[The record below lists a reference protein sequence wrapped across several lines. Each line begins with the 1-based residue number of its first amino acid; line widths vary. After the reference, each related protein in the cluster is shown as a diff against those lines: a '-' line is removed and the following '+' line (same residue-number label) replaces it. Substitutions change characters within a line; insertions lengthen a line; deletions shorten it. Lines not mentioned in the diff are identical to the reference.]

1 MLLRFIVSECGI
13 KANLEKI
20 TTITWMGP
28 IQNVKGVQRITRC
41 LMALSRFISCL
52 GKRRLPLYCILKKTD
67 QFVWIA
73 EAQEVFDK
81 LKELLTKASILVQPI
96 EKEPC

>member
-1 MLLRFIVSECGI
+1 MLLGFIVSECGI
-13 KANLEKI
+13 EANLEKI
-20 TTITWMGP
+20 MTITRMGP
-28 IQNVKGVQRITRC
+28 IQNVKRVQRITRC
-41 LMALSRFISCL
+41 LVSLSRFISCL
-52 GKRRLPLYCILKKTD
+52 DKRGLPLYCILKKTD

-81 LKELLTKASILVQPI
+81 LKELLTKASILVSPI